1 MSSLKKKLYQFTN
14 WEFDIEK
21 VENLIYDNK
30 VYKFYDN
37 ETKKSFLFHYNTN
50 HSLKYNLNILKELI
64 IENFGFCEI
73 VGCKFGKKFIRCK
86 EYENCSHI
94 CFYSLYCDKYNIF
107 DLFDNHIPHI
117 D

>member
-1 MSSLKKKLYQFTN
+1 MSSLKKKLYQFTD
-14 WEFDIEK
+14 WEFEISKIEN
-21 VENLIYDNK
+21 ELLDNK

-37 ETKKSFLFHYNTN
+37 ETKKSFLFHYDNN
-50 HSLKYNLNILKELI
+50 HSLKWNLNILKLMI

-73 VGCKFGKKFIRCK
+73 VGCKIGKKFIRCK
-86 EYENCSHI
+86 NYEQCSNK
-94 CFYSLYCDKYNIF
+94 CFYSIYCDKYNIF